1 MKNQNSSYYISIV
14 DVNNK
19 TVSTQEIPSEW
30 WNEINNEPTL
40 KSFSTKD
47 LSENLAYKLKKEE
60 TKFVSATHLVYRHI
74 NESDKN
80 LTNLM
85 LEQNHRTFVIIID
98 IDNYKK
104 SKVDRPSFV
113 FASNPI
119 NNLKDAEDFGNG
131 IGYMYLETSQKI
143 K

>member
-30 WNEINNEPTL
+30 YNEINNEPTL

-60 TKFVSATHLVYRHI
+60 TRFVTATHLVYRHI
-74 NESDKN
+74 KESDKN
-80 LTNLM
+80 LTKLM
-85 LEQNHRTFVIIID
+85 LEQNHRSFVIIID